1 MCGRYTLLA
10 EPQELAAE
18 FEVIEPAGFA
28 PRYNIAPTQDV
39 PIVRLVGVAA
49 PSSMAVVRL
58 AEPGGASSGAPARRL
73 DILRW
78 GLIPHWAKDAKFG
91 YRTINA
97 RAETVATQPAF
108 RDAFRKR
115 RCIVPANGFFEWQ
128 KLAQGGKEVK
138 QPHYIH
144 RRDGRPMGI
153 AGLWDRWVGPDGE
166 AIESF
171 TIITTEANALIR
183 PLHNRMPVILRHEDY
198 AAWLDPATKPD
209 RLTSLLVPCPAEQ
222 LAVRP
227 VSRRVNSPRND
238 GPACIAALS

>member
-10 EPQELAAE
+10 EPQELEAE
-18 FEVIEPAGFA
+18 FGVIGPVGFS
-28 PRYNIAPTQDV
+28 PRFNIAPSQQV

-49 PSSMAVVRL
+49 PASMAVVRL
-58 AEPGGASSGAPARRL
+58 AEQGGSSSGGASRRL

-91 YRTINA
+91 YHTINA
-97 RAETVATQPAF
+97 RAETVASQPAF

-128 KLAQGGKEVK
+128 KVMLGGKEVK

-144 RRDGRPMGI
+144 RKDGRPMGL

-171 TIITTEANALIR
+171 TIITTEANELVSS
-183 PLHNRMPVILRHEDY
+183 LHNRMPVILRREDY
-198 AAWLDPATKPD
+198 AAWLNPD
-209 RLTSLLVPCPAEQ
+209 AKGDDLKSLLAPCPSDW
-222 LAVRP
+222 LAIRP
-227 VSRRVNSPRND
+227 VSRQVNSPRND
-238 GPACIAALS
+238 DSGCIAELS